1 MSITL
6 PRANSGKPLTAE
18 DYNSGNLTIETAIND
33 LQTATSSNG
42 TVTNVSDVDTDVSE
56 LFTTSIANPTT
67 TPTTTYT
74 RSTKAANLIYA
85 SPNGSSGKGSF
96 RSLVSTDLPT
106 VPFTKGGT
114 GLTSITANKVLRT
127 NNAGSAIA
135 LGEIKVGSNKLS
147 LSNTDPDF
155 TLDVV
160 PSNIP
165 IDGLNGSTPLS
176 IAKGGSGQN
185 TAQLAI
191 NALTQVS
198 SATNEYVL
206 TKDTATGNA
215 SYKAIPNV
223 VTAKIT
229 NNNVTYAKIQQVGAS
244 KILGNPTTS
253 SANASEIGIGGNL
266 IFSSTNLIQRQSVV
280 GLITSAYSI
289 LSTDGNIYADSTS
302 AAFAVTL
309 PSTSTVSIGDI
320 FFIKR
325 TNSGASRDIRVV
337 VYNTSTDLL
346 EGATEYALTGQYHYI
361 SVQYVGSVGGKNTWY
376 IVNEKPAA

>member
-127 NNAGSAIA
+127 NNAGTAIA

-176 IAKGGSGQN
+176 IAKGGSGQS

-229 NNNVTYAKIQQVGAS
+229 NNNVTYAKIQTVGAS
-244 KILGNPTTS
+244 TLLGNPTTS
-253 SANASEIGIGGNL
+253 SANVSEITVGSNL
-266 IFSSTNLIQRQSVV
+266 IFGGSALIPRDSVYGTV
-280 GLITSAYSI
+280 TANYTMV
-289 LSTDGNIYADSTS
+289 STDGIIYANGGAITVKLPDVSTLQGGEVFTIKRLNS
-302 AAFAVTL
+302 AGNV
-309 PSTSTVSIGDI
+309 TVSVFDAANDALDG
-320 FFIKR
+320 
-325 TNSGASRDIRVV
+325 TAS
-337 VYNTSTDLL
+337 
-346 EGATEYALTGQYHYI
+346 EALTGQYHSI
-361 SVQYVGSVGGKNTWY
+361 TAQYAGVSGGKNVWY
-376 IVNEKPAA
+376 IIGKVA

>member
-42 TVTNVSDVDTDVSE
+42 TVTNFSDVDTDVSE

-96 RSLVSTDLPT
+96 RSLVSSDLPT

-127 NNAGSAIA
+127 NNAGTAIT

-176 IAKGGSGQN
+176 IAKGGSGQS
-185 TAQLAI
+185 TAQNAI

-229 NNNVTYAKIQQVGAS
+229 NNNVTYAKIQTVGAS
-244 KILGNPTTS
+244 TLLGNPTTS
-253 SANASEIGIGGNL
+253 SANVSEITVGSNL
-266 IFSSTNLIQRQSVV
+266 IFGGSALIPRD
-280 GLITSAYSI
+280 SI
-289 LSTDGNIYADSTS
+289 YGTVTANYTMVSTDGIIYANGGAITVKLPDVSTLQGGEVFTIKRLNS
-302 AAFAVTL
+302 VGNV
-309 PSTSTVSIGDI
+309 TVSVFDAANDALDG
-320 FFIKR
+320 
-325 TNSGASRDIRVV
+325 TAS
-337 VYNTSTDLL
+337 
-346 EGATEYALTGQYHYI
+346 EALTGQYHSI
-361 SVQYVGSVGGKNTWY
+361 TAQYAGVSGGKNVWY
-376 IVNEKPAA
+376 IIGKVA

>member
-127 NNAGSAIA
+127 NNAGAAIA

-176 IAKGGSGQN
+176 IAKGGSGQS
-185 TAQLAI
+185 TAQNAI

-215 SYKAIPNV
+215 SYKIIPNV

-229 NNNVTYAKIQQVGAS
+229 NNNVTYAKIQTVGAS
-244 KILGNPTTS
+244 TLLGNPTTS
-253 SANASEIGIGGNL
+253 SANVSEITVGSNL
-266 IFSSTNLIQRQSVV
+266 IFGGSALIPRNSVYGTV
-280 GLITSAYSI
+280 TANYTMV
-289 LSTDGNIYADSTS
+289 STDGIIYANGGAIT
-302 AAFAVTL
+302 VTL
-309 PSTSTVSIGDI
+309 PDVSTLQGGEVFTIKRLNSVGNVTVSVFDAA
-320 FFIKR
+320 
-325 TNSGASRDIRVV
+325 ND
-337 VYNTSTDLL
+337 
-346 EGATEYALTGQYHYI
+346 ALDGTVSEALAGQYHSI
-361 SVQYVGSVGGKNTWY
+361 TAQYAGVSGGKNVWY
-376 IVNEKPAA
+376 IIGKVA

>member
-67 TPTTTYT
+67 TPATTYT

-114 GLTSITANKVLRT
+114 GLTSITANKVIRT

-176 IAKGGSGQN
+176 IAKGGSGQS
-185 TAQLAI
+185 TAQNAI

-215 SYKAIPNV
+215 TYKVIPNV

-229 NNNVTYAKIQQVGAS
+229 NNNVTYAKIQTVGAS
-244 KILGNPTTS
+244 TILGNPTTS
-253 SANASEIGIGGNL
+253 SANVSEITVGSNL
-266 IFSSTNLIQRQSVV
+266 IFGGSALIPRDSVYGTV
-280 GLITSAYSI
+280 TANYTMV
-289 LSTDGNIYADSTS
+289 STDGIIYANGGAITVKLPDVSTLQGGEVFTIKRLNS
-302 AAFAVTL
+302 VGNV
-309 PSTSTVSIGDI
+309 TVSVFDAANDALDG
-320 FFIKR
+320 
-325 TNSGASRDIRVV
+325 TAS
-337 VYNTSTDLL
+337 
-346 EGATEYALTGQYHYI
+346 EALTGQYHSI
-361 SVQYVGSVGGKNTWY
+361 TAQYAGVSGGKNVWY
-376 IVNEKPAA
+376 IIGKVA